1 MKESERIQ
9 AEIDNLD
16 DDDND
21 FKYLNLSTKLIRA
34 KRAEKAE
41 TFKERLTAN
50 GFEVTTGHA
59 AGCITIRPTDFGI
72 LDFYPKANKVL
83 IRMNNKW
90 KTNGKNW
97 LIHNLL
103 K

>member
-34 KRAEKAE
+34 KRAEKAGVL
-41 TFKERLTAN
+41 TERLIAK

-59 AGCITIRPTDFGI
+59 AGCITIRPTDYGI
-72 LDFYPKANKVL
+72 VDFYPKANKVL
-83 IRMNNKW
+83 IRTNNAW
-90 KTNGKNW
+90 KTDGKQW
-97 LIHNLL
+97 IIKNLL
-103 K
+103 